1 KVAILT
7 LGTRLEEA
15 LKAAERLEGRGL
27 STTVADQR
35 FAKPLDEALIR
46 SLLTSHEVAV
56 TVEEAAIGGFGAHVL
71 TLASDMGLIDSGL
84 KLRTLRFPDRFQD
97 QDKPEKQYAD
107 AGLDADGI
115 VGAVLKA
122 LRHNSAGV
130 VEGARA

>member
-1 KVAILT
+1 M
-7 LGTRLEEA
+7 
-15 LKAAERLEGRGL
+15 
-27 STTVADQR
+27 
-35 FAKPLDEALIR
+35 
-46 SLLTSHEVAV
+46 AV

-71 TLASDMGLIDSGL
+71 TLASDLGLIDAGL

-107 AGLDADGI
+107 AGVDADGI
-115 VGAVLKA
+115 VESVLKA